1 MKELLNRLFPLGLL
15 LASPAWA
22 SQQVVET
29 IDKSYTVDGTPE
41 IDVRNVDGPITITA
55 HQGSDV
61 RVKAIKEVHKAA
73 SDADA
78 KRAADKVKVEIQQVG
93 NRIEITADYPKNTFS
108 FGGGPYANV
117 RFEILAPKKSNVDA
131 HAVDG
136 SIEVSGLEGRL
147 QLKTV
152 DGDLEVRSC
161 LGEISAHTVDG
172 DLRLENVG
180 GTIEARTTDGDLRV
194 DGALQALQVETTD
207 GDLVVRVQPGSKME
221 REWSIEST
229 DGDIRLTLPED
240 FAANLE
246 IRAND
251 GEITT
256 QFPVTVQKVS
266 EGRFSGEL
274 NGGGHRLSIR
284 SSDGD
289 IRLMN

>member
-1 MKELLNRLFPLGLL
+1 MKQLLNRLCLLGLL

-29 IDKSYTVDGTPE
+29 IDKSFTVDGTPE
-41 IDVRNVDGPITITA
+41 IEIRNVDGPITITA

-61 RVKAIKEVHKAA
+61 KVKAIKEVHKAA
-73 SDADA
+73 SDSDA

-108 FGGGPYANV
+108 FGGGLYATV
-117 RFEILAPKKSNVDA
+117 RFEISAPKKSDVDA

-147 QLKTV
+147 QLETV

-161 LGEISAHTVDG
+161 LGEIAAHTVDG
-172 DLRLENVG
+172 DLRLEDVG

-194 DGALQALQVETTD
+194 DGALQALQVKTTD

-229 DGDIRLTLPED
+229 DGDIRLTLPEK

-246 IRAND
+246 IRVND
-251 GEITT
+251 GEITA

-266 EGRFSGEL
+266 EGRLSGEL
-274 NGGGHRLSIR
+274 NGGGHQLSIR

>member
-1 MKELLNRLFPLGLL
+1 M
-15 LASPAWA
+15 
-22 SQQVVET
+22 
-29 IDKSYTVDGTPE
+29 
-41 IDVRNVDGPITITA
+41 
-55 HQGSDV
+55 
-61 RVKAIKEVHKAA
+61 RVIAIKEVHGAS

-78 KRAADKVKVEIQQVG
+78 KRAADKVEVEIKQVD
-93 NRIEITADYPKNTFS
+93 NRIEIMADYPESVFS
-108 FGGGPYANV
+108 FGRGPSAIV
-117 RFEILAPKKSNVDA
+117 RFEISTPRKSNVDA

-136 SIEVSGLEGRL
+136 SIEVTGLEGRL

-152 DGDLEVRSC
+152 DGDLEVRTC

-172 DLRLENVG
+172 DLELEDIG
-180 GTIEARTTDGDLRV
+180 GNIEARTTDGDMRV
-194 DGALQALQVETTD
+194 DGALHAVQIKTTD
-207 GDLVVRVQPGSKME
+207 GDLVLRVQPGSKME
-221 REWSIEST
+221 QEWSVEST
-229 DGDIRLTLPED
+229 DGNIRLTLPDD

-256 QFPVTVQKVS
+256 QFPVTVPKMS

-274 NGGGHRLSIR
+274 NGGGPKLSIR

>member
-1 MKELLNRLFPLGLL
+1 MKELLNRLFLLGLL

-22 SQQVVET
+22 SQQIVET
-29 IDKSYTVDGTPE
+29 IDKSYTVDGTPQ
-41 IDVRNVDGPITITA
+41 IDVRNVDGPITITV

-61 RVKAIKEVHKAA
+61 KVKAIKEVHKAA

-93 NRIEITADYPKNTFS
+93 NRIEITADYPNNIFS
-108 FGGGPYANV
+108 FGSGPYTIV
-117 RFEILAPKKSNVDA
+117 RFEISAPKKSDVDA
-131 HAVDG
+131 HGVDG
-136 SIEVSGLEGRL
+136 SIEVAALEGRL

-221 REWSIEST
+221 REWSMEST

-246 IRAND
+246 IRSKD

-274 NGGGHRLSIR
+274 NGGGHRLSIGT
-284 SSDGD
+284 SDGD
-289 IRLMN
+289 IHLMN